1 MNEPQEDEPYDVT
14 EPREVPQRTK
24 WKMYHAVHWI
34 NLKSAQDRG
43 VACWQTHSNVTVLDN
58 SVPADCLEKV
68 VRSNTEEIRCQKIHF
83 SLPLPRNNLSS
94 RAPGISKAKFNTRAV
109 PGEPVADEMK
119 IEPKIDFRI
128 QGLSCAEVEQ
138 DEEKSRK
145 QFIERLGSAT
155 TKQKKNALIAELQSK
170 HPKTPLSRL

>member
-1 MNEPQEDEPYDVT
+1 
-14 EPREVPQRTK
+14 
-24 WKMYHAVHWI
+24 
-34 NLKSAQDRG
+34 
-43 VACWQTHSNVTVLDN
+43 
-58 SVPADCLEKV
+58 
-68 VRSNTEEIRCQKIHF
+68 
-83 SLPLPRNNLSS
+83 
-94 RAPGISKAKFNTRAV
+94 
-109 PGEPVADEMK
+109 MK

-170 HPKTPLSRL
+170 HPKTPLSDYEKEMIHTLRNVQGFGLYEISLKIQCPPQNRIAK

>member
-1 MNEPQEDEPYDVT
+1 MSKDSFFVT
-14 EPREVPQRTK
+14 
-24 WKMYHAVHWI
+24 
-34 NLKSAQDRG
+34 
-43 VACWQTHSNVTVLDN
+43 
-58 SVPADCLEKV
+58 PATNK
-68 VRSNTEEIRCQKIHF
+68 
-83 SLPLPRNNLSS
+83 LSS
-94 RAPGISKAKFNTRAV
+94 RAPGISKAKFNTRVV

-155 TKQKKNALIAELQSK
+155 TKQKKKQM
-170 HPKTPLSRL
+170 P